1 MNNVKQNLLVHCT
14 NESGETVTVK
24 RTAKAP
30 DVAAGAKIFEN
41 LVAQGITDIH
51 AKRQPDGSYVI
62 EYEVE
67 IKQDDN

>member
-1 MNNVKQNLLVHCT
+1 MK
-14 NESGETVTVK
+14 VK
-24 RTAKAP
+24 RKVQAP
-30 DVAAGAKIFEN
+30 DVATGAKIFEN

-67 IKQDDN
+67 VEEC